1 MPLYANKLA
10 IGVTFWEIIRLYI
23 IETKLMIMNITA
35 LTTELAVCASLLLS
49 ACSINGIANSNI
61 RIEGNEDDPSVKK
74 TVKISD
80 FNEIEASQAIKVIFV
95 QGANTGVASIST
107 TPSAEKYLK
116 VEVKD
121 KTLKA
126 YYANTEGNKDVR
138 IKGPSIIRVSSPEL
152 NEVDLSSAANVS
164 IEGDLKLNGV
174 FELDLSSASSFNAEK
189 ISCKKFDVDL
199 SSSASTSIVEI
210 NGYLDVDVS
219 SASSISIG
227 KLKGDIDAEASSA
240 ASIDI
245 ESVIASS
252 VIAEASSAAS
262 IKFSGISGGN
272 IEASASSGAK
282 IKLSGNANSLKQ
294 NSSSGGSVKISDLSI
309 KH

>member
-1 MPLYANKLA
+1 
-10 IGVTFWEIIRLYI
+10 
-23 IETKLMIMNITA
+23 MIMNITA

-49 ACSINGIANSNI
+49 ACSTNGIANSNI
-61 RIEGNEDDPSVKK
+61 RIEGNDGEPTVKK
-74 TVKISD
+74 SVKISD

-95 QGANTGVASIST
+95 QGANTGVASVST

-126 YYANTEGNKDVR
+126 YYANTEKDIDVK

-152 NEVDLSSAANVS
+152 KEVDLSSAANVS
-164 IEGDLKLNGV
+164 IEGDLKVNGD

-189 ISCKKFDVDL
+189 ISCKKLDVDL
-199 SSSASTSIVEI
+199 SSSASSYIAEF

-219 SASSISIG
+219 SASSMSVG

-245 ESVIASS
+245 ETAISS
-252 VIAEASSAAS
+252 YVVAEASSAAS
-262 IKFSGISGGN
+262 IKLSGISGGN
-272 IEASASSGAK
+272 IDASASSGAK
-282 IKLSGNANSLKQ
+282 IKLSGSADSLKQ
-294 NSSSGGSVKISDLSI
+294 NSSSGGSIKISGLSI

>member
-1 MPLYANKLA
+1 
-10 IGVTFWEIIRLYI
+10 
-23 IETKLMIMNITA
+23 MIMKITA

-49 ACSINGIANSNI
+49 ACTVNGIANSNI
-61 RIEGNEDDPSVKK
+61 RIEGNDDECTVKK
-74 TVKISD
+74 TVRISD

-95 QGANTGVASIST
+95 QGSNTGVASIST

-126 YYANTEGNKDVR
+126 YYSNPEGHKDVK
-138 IKGPSIIRVSSPEL
+138 IKGPSIIRVYSPEL
-152 NEVDLSSAANVS
+152 YEVDLSSAANVS
-164 IEGDLKLNGV
+164 VEGDLKLSGD
-174 FELDLSSASSFNAEK
+174 FELDLSSSSSFNAEK

-199 SSSASTSIVEI
+199 SSSASAYISEL
-210 NGYLDVDVS
+210 NGCLDVDVS

-240 ASIDI
+240 ASIYI
-245 ESVIASS
+245 ESVIPSS
-252 VIAEASSAAS
+252 VHAQASSASS
-262 IKFSGISGGN
+262 IKLLGISGGN
-272 IEASASSGAK
+272 IDASASSAAK
-282 IKLSGNANSLKQ
+282 IELSGNANSLKQ
-294 NSSSGGSVKISDLSI
+294 NSSSGASIKTSGLSI